1 MQHLYEHNAAQ
12 APKLLSTLRHE
23 TSWYLIVGRGSS
35 SALLSCPVLL
45 IQLQR
50 VHTTSTA
57 VLDAC
62 SG

>member
-1 MQHLYEHNAAQ
+1 MQHLYNHNAAQ
-12 APKLLSTLRHE
+12 APKLLQTLRHE
-23 TSWYLIVGRGSS
+23 TSWYLLVGRASS
-35 SALLSCPVLL
+35 FALVSCPVLL
-45 IQLQR
+45 NQLQR